1 MALGVSPHQVRRMV
15 VIQGMKVALVRVI
28 LGAGPSLALARLMKC
43 VLYGVN
49 SWDPVTIIFV
59 TILLSAVAL
68 LAAYLPAKRASRVDP
83 MVALRYE

>member
-1 MALGVSPHQVRRMV
+1 
-15 VIQGMKVALVRVI
+15 MK
-28 LGAGPSLALARLMKC
+28 G